1 MFTIRKLLLG
11 LSLLGASNGVLAAPI
26 TLLGD
31 HFSVTYD
38 DAQLGLYGDGL
49 MSGSLDTVYF
59 LPTTFAA
66 ITGGSPVSTQSEL
79 QFTLSINPGYTFAGI
94 KFAENGDYFLSNG
107 GSVGAS
113 ASLQA
118 LDLGTLAASD
128 LLLGTGALNQ
138 VGGTT
143 IWDLAGLL
151 SPVGLGA
158 SQTLQITLDNEL
170 TSSPTQGIGF
180 IQKTYVG
187 FNILTQAEENTVPE
201 PSGLALMLGGMLAA
215 VLAGR
220 RRRVSAP

>member
-1 MFTIRKLLLG
+1 MRSIPKAL
-11 LSLLGASNGVLAAPI
+11 LSLVLLASTNLVQAAPI

-38 DAQLGLYGDGL
+38 DAQAGLYGSGL
-49 MSGSLDTVYF
+49 VSGSLDTVYF

-66 ITGGSPVSTQSEL
+66 ITGGGSASTQAAL
-79 QFTLSINPGYTFAGI
+79 QLTLSVNPGYTFAGI
-94 KFAENGDYFLSNG
+94 MFAENGDYFLSNG

-118 LDLGTLAASD
+118 LDPDTLAANS
-128 LLLGTGALNQ
+128 LVLGTGALGE

-143 IWDLAGLL
+143 LWDLAGLL
-151 SPVGLGA
+151 SPLGLGA
-158 SQTLQITLDNEL
+158 SQTLQVTLNNAL
-170 TSSPTQGIGF
+170 TSAPTEGIGF
-180 IQKTYVG
+180 VQKTYVG
-187 FNILTQAEENTVPE
+187 FTILTQAENTVPE

-220 RRRVSAP
+220 RRRV

>member
-1 MFTIRKLLLG
+1 MRSIPKAL
-11 LSLLGASNGVLAAPI
+11 LSLVLLASANLSQAAPI

-31 HFSVTYD
+31 HFTVTYD
-38 DAQLGLYGDGL
+38 DAQAGLYGAGL
-49 MSGSLDTVYF
+49 VSGSLDTVYF

-66 ITGGSPVSTQSEL
+66 ITGAGSASTQASL

-94 KFAENGDYFLSNG
+94 MFAENGDYFLSNA
-107 GSVGAS
+107 GSASAS

-118 LDLGTLAASD
+118 LDPNTLATGN
-128 LLLGTGALNQ
+128 LVLGTGVLGQ

-143 IWDLAGLL
+143 LWDLAGLL
-151 SPVGLGA
+151 SPLGLGA
-158 SQTLQITLDNEL
+158 SQALQVTLDNAV
-170 TSSPTQGIGF
+170 TSSPTEGIGF

-187 FNILTQAEENTVPE
+187 FTVLTQAENAVPE

-220 RRRVSAP
+220 RRRV